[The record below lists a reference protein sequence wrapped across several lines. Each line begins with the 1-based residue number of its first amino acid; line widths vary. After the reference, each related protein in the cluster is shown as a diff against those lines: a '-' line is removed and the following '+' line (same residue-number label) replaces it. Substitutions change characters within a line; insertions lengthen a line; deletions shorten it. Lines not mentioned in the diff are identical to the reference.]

1 MSLSSQE
8 LKKLKRVVSMLEK
21 LIETS
26 PKPRR
31 GRPPLKKS
39 AAGQTGSPGKR
50 VRRTGTAL
58 KAFRKMLKGE
68 RKKGVPVAEL
78 ARKHGI
84 SSAYIY
90 QHC

>member
-8 LKKLKRVVSMLEK
+8 LKKLNRVISLLVK
-21 LIETS
+21 LVEAS

-39 AAGQTGSPGKR
+39 AAGQKGSLGKR
-50 VRRTGTAL
+50 IRRTGAAL
-58 KAFRKMLKGE
+58 KVFRKMLKAE
-68 RKKGVPVAEL
+68 KRKGVPVAEL

-84 SSAYIY
+84 STAYIY